1 MTFHFCSSFLIRF
14 HPFSTLERFLFVSTT
29 LAAHFSYVSTK
40 FTKPMSNNTV
50 DEHKVL
56 LQATATNGDIIMNS
70 KPPKLVQIC
79 ISFILID
86 FLYSNKNSMDN
97 DPELAY
103 EWRGR
108 VFDRVIFLKEL
119 AQSIHAHYWDREVF
133 SNEVLV
139 PAKFPKPQSTLLEVH
154 AYFVI
159 YH

>member
-1 MTFHFCSSFLIRF
+1 
-14 HPFSTLERFLFVSTT
+14 
-29 LAAHFSYVSTK
+29 
-40 FTKPMSNNTV
+40 MSNNTV

-56 LQATATNGDIIMNS
+56 LQATATDGDIIMNS

-119 AQSIHAHYWDREVF
+119 AQSIHAHY
-133 SNEVLV
+133 
-139 PAKFPKPQSTLLEVH
+139 
-154 AYFVI
+154 
-159 YH
+159 